1 MPISPIPKKGGAQI
15 DMPILLSTCDDLPM
29 SAESQLRQLQMQ
41 DDASLRGDV
50 RALGELLGHS
60 LIRQEGQSLFDLV
73 EKVRAAVRSG
83 KGESEL
89 EGVSVEEAVQLVRA
103 FSTYFHLANVAEQVH
118 RSRVLAKEREASGSW
133 IAQAVDK
140 IIAVKEENKVQGQ
153 DLKLENL
160 KSWLAD
166 FSVRPVFTAHPTE
179 ASRRSVLSKLA
190 QISNLLETPSSKIR
204 DARLS
209 EAIDLLWQ
217 TDELRV
223 ERPLVIDEAVNALYY
238 LDDLFRFTVPEV
250 LEDFALEVARLGVE
264 IEPTEKPLSFGT
276 WIGGDRDGNPN
287 VTPDTTRETI
297 VVQVGHAIRVISEA
311 MTELRQSLSVSTRI
325 IKVSKELEDSVERDL
340 ANIPEFEAR
349 YRRLNAREPYRLK
362 TTAIVHRLELTR
374 KRHAAGA
381 AHVPGRD
388 YANTQELIDD
398 LQVMRNSLLDNHGE
412 LIAKGQ
418 LERVIRTVSTFGLIH
433 ATMDVREHSLAHHAA
448 LANFGIAENYSN
460 LDSNARFELLVKE
473 LENPR
478 NRSPKNLDSA
488 SAKTLDTFTAIA
500 DLIEQ
505 FGPEVIETYI
515 ISMTKH
521 PEDLIAAA
529 VLAKEAGL
537 IKLDQQSAK
546 IGFAPLLETV
556 AELRAAD
563 KILEQLLSNPTYRKI
578 VKLRGDIQEV
588 MLGYSD
594 SNKDAGIA
602 TSQWEIHQAQRR
614 LRDVAIRYGVKL
626 RLFHGRGGSV
636 GRGGG
641 PTYDALIAL
650 PWGSLDGQIKMT
662 EQGEVISDKYSIPVL
677 AKENVELTLAAAL
690 EATVLNRGPRQPE
703 EFLTKWNSCMDLI
716 SESAFQ
722 SYRALIDQEDLP
734 AYFYASTPVEQLG
747 DMFLGS
753 RPSRRQSASAGLD
766 SLRAIPWVFGW
777 TQSRQI
783 VPGWYGVGTGLKAA
797 REAGHADVIKQML
810 DQWHFFKT
818 FISNVEMT
826 MAKTDLKM
834 AERYVTAL
842 VPTELRHF
850 FNEIKAEFE
859 LTSKEINTL
868 RGNDDLLGDQ
878 PLLARTLQIR
888 DQYLAPLHLLQV
900 NLLQRV
906 RESGESA
913 DPLLRR
919 ALLLT
924 INGVALGLRNTG

>member
-1 MPISPIPKKGGAQI
+1 
-15 DMPILLSTCDDLPM
+15 M

-41 DDASLRGDV
+41 DDASLRSDV
-50 RALGELLGHS
+50 RSLGELLGQS
-60 LIRQEGQSLFDLV
+60 LVRQEGRELLDLV
-73 EKVRAAVRSG
+73 EKVRAAVRTG
-83 KGESEL
+83 QGEAEL
-89 EGVSVEEAVQLVRA
+89 KDVDVEKAVQLVRA
-103 FSTYFHLANVAEQVH
+103 FSTYFHLANVAEQLH
-118 RSRVLAKEREASGSW
+118 RSRVLENERTESGSW

-140 IIAVKEENKVQGQ
+140 IEAARKSGLEIKLD
-153 DLKLENL
+153 DLNN
-160 KSWLAD
+160 WLSD

-190 QISNLLETPSSKIR
+190 QISDLLEMPASRVR

-238 LDDLFRFTVPEV
+238 LDDLFRLTVPEV
-250 LEDFALEVARLGVE
+250 LDEFAIEVARLGVT
-264 IEPTEKPLSFGT
+264 ISPTAKPLTFGT

-287 VTPDTTRETI
+287 VTPDVTRETI

-311 MTELRQSLSVSTRI
+311 MSKLRQSLSVSTRI
-325 IKVSKELEDSVERDL
+325 IKVSEELKASVERDL

-374 KRHAAGA
+374 KRHAAGTP
-381 AHVPGRD
+381 HVPGRD
-388 YANTQELIDD
+388 YQNTEELLDD
-398 LQVMRNSLLDNHGE
+398 LNIMRDSLLANHGE
-412 LIAKGQ
+412 LIATGQ
-418 LERVIRTVSTFGLIH
+418 LERIIRTVSAFGLIH
-433 ATMDVREHSLAHHAA
+433 ATMDVREHSQIHHAA
-448 LANFGIAENYSN
+448 LANFGIAPNYAEQSPDSLFDTLIAELEKSELRN
-460 LDSNARFELLVKE
+460 PKDLDSQ
-473 LENPR
+473 
-478 NRSPKNLDSA
+478 
-488 SAKTLDTFTAIA
+488 SAKTLDTFRAINE
-500 DLIEQ
+500 LIAQ

-515 ISMTKH
+515 ISMTKQ
-521 PEDLIAAA
+521 PADVLAAV

-537 IKLDQQSAK
+537 IDINSEVAK

-556 AELRAAD
+556 AELRSAD
-563 KILEQLLSNPTYRKI
+563 TILEKLLSNPVYRKL
-578 VKLRGDIQEV
+578 VTLRGDEQEV

-614 LRDVAIRYGVKL
+614 LRDVAMKYGVKL

-662 EQGEVISDKYSIPVL
+662 EQGEVISDKYSIPAL
-677 AKENVELTLAAAL
+677 ARENVELTLAAAL
-690 EATVLNRGPRQPE
+690 EATVLNRGPRQASE
-703 EFLTKWNSCMDLI
+703 NLKQWNECMELL
-716 SESAFQ
+716 SENSFQ
-722 SYRALIDQEDLP
+722 RYRNLVSHQDLP
-734 AYFYASTPVEQLG
+734 AYFYASTPTEQLG

-753 RPSRRQSASAGLD
+753 RPSRRQGANDGIEN
-766 SLRAIPWVFGW
+766 LRAIPWVFGW

-783 VPGWYGVGTGLKAA
+783 VPGWYGVGSGLKAA
-797 REAGHADVIKQML
+797 REAGKSEVLKQML
-810 DQWHFFKT
+810 NEWHFFKT

-834 AERYVTAL
+834 AANYVQAL
-842 VPTELRHF
+842 VPSNLHHF
-850 FNEIKAEFE
+850 FDDIKSEFE
-859 LTSKEINTL
+859 LTSKEINWL
-868 RGNDDLLGDQ
+868 RSNDNLLGDQ

-888 DQYLAPLHLLQV
+888 DQYLAPLHIMQV
-900 NLLQRV
+900 NLLERV
-906 RESGESA
+906 RQSGENA